1 MVAEPIQATTKPLFK
16 NRTYLFILVG
26 QIISVLGDTFH
37 SLALAF
43 WVLQTTNSG
52 TAMAVVTAAK
62 VTTGVLAGPFAGAIA
77 DRVDRRRL
85 MIMMNLS
92 RVVLVGLMIL
102 MIRLP
107 DVPFFVVVLTAC
119 AIACCNAF
127 MGPAFSS
134 SLIQIVG
141 REQVGQAQASL
152 QTFTTLAS
160 IVGPSLGGAVFGV
173 WGAAAAF
180 SADAAAYLV
189 SALCIVAA
197 GHFASPR
204 SAGRGPKTSF
214 WADLK
219 EGFTAVRSQPLVR
232 ALMVAA
238 PMLNF
243 FGNASATVVAI
254 LVIKEWQIEP
264 KLVGLLEG
272 SLPVGLLVGGLIL
285 MAKANK
291 LRRRGPVMGAG
302 IILIGLTMA
311 PIPLFGYWPMLGLMA
326 VAGVGMA
333 VVNGL
338 LAIILRQET
347 PPEMQG
353 RVFGLLGSVAQAVA
367 PVGTL
372 VAGSL
377 TDVTGAAPIA
387 IAAGLGFTI
396 LGVLCWTFFPALR
409 QYD

>member
-1 MVAEPIQATTKPLFK
+1 MVAEPIQNAPKPLFK

-62 VTTGVLAGPFAGAIA
+62 ITTGVLAGPFAGAIA

-85 MIMMNLS
+85 MITMNLS
-92 RVVLVGLMIL
+92 RVLLVGVMIFA
-102 MIRLP
+102 IRLP
-107 DVPFFVVVLTAC
+107 NVPFLAVVLTAC
-119 AIACCNAF
+119 AIAFCNAF
-127 MGPAFSS
+127 MSPAFSAS
-134 SLIQIVG
+134 MIQIVG

-180 SADAAAYLV
+180 SADAAAYLL
-189 SALCIVAA
+189 SALCILAG

-204 SAGRGPKTSF
+204 AAGKGPRTSF

-219 EGFTAVRSQPLVR
+219 EGITAVRSQPMVK
-232 ALMVAA
+232 AMMVAA

-254 LVIKEWQIEP
+254 LVIKEWQIDP
-264 KLVGLLEG
+264 KLVGLMEG
-272 SLPVGLLVGGLIL
+272 SLPVGLLVGGLFL
-285 MAKANK
+285 MAVANK
-291 LRRRGPVMGAG
+291 LRRRGLIMGAG

-326 VAGVGMA
+326 VAGVCMA

-338 LAIILRQET
+338 LAIIMRQET

-367 PVGTL
+367 PIGTL

-377 TDVTGAAPIA
+377 TDVTGAGPIA
-387 IAAGLGFTI
+387 IAAGVGFTA
-396 LGVLCWTFFPALR
+396 LGVICWTIFPTLR
-409 QYD
+409 NYD